1 VWGFIFGLLFF
12 IPLFGMVGG
21 AGIGALM
28 GLVEKTGIDKEFQ
41 VRVRRMLEPGTL
53 ALFLI
58 AEEITL
64 DKTIDAL
71 SKFGG
76 TVLKTSLSKDAEADF
91 RRHCTEQPSL
101 PRLDAGY
108 PDWVSALDRPGA
120 STISAR

>member
-12 IPLFGMVGG
+12 IPLFGMVVG

-76 TVLKTSLSKDAEADF
+76 TVLKTSLSKDAEAELQKAL
-91 RRHCTEQPSL
+91 HGATQP
-101 PRLDAGY
+101 A
-108 PDWVSALDRPGA
+108 SA
-120 STISAR
+120 